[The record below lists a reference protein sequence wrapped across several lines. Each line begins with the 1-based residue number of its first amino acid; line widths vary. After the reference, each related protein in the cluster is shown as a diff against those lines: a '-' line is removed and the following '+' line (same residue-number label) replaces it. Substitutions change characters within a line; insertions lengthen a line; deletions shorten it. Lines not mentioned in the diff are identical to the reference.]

1 MQQLELAHLEGI
13 KAQDIQLMKFCQGLH
28 KSDRLSDKIKD
39 LEVKAWASAQEIINK
54 YGESQTLK
62 ADLVESAPKAQ
73 GQMLMKLSG
82 GEQSP
87 QGDLL
92 VNPPGGTKGN
102 PIPLPSSRAGSEPGG
117 GEGQRIEMS
126 RRPMKPKQRAR
137 RALLTIQTIL
147 RMSSWKL

>member
-1 MQQLELAHLEGI
+1 MQQSQLAHLEGI

-28 KSDRLSDKIKD
+28 KSDRLSDKIMD

-54 YGESQTLK
+54 YAESQAFK
-62 ADLVESAPKAQ
+62 ANLVESAPKAQ

-102 PIPLPSSRAGSEPGG
+102 PIPVPSSRAGSEPGG
-117 GEGQRIEMS
+117 GRGRGL
-126 RRPMKPKQRAR
+126 K
-137 RALLTIQTIL
+137 
-147 RMSSWKL
+147 

>member
-1 MQQLELAHLEGI
+1 MQQSQLAHLEGI

-28 KSDRLSDKIKD
+28 KSDRLSDKIMD
-39 LEVKAWASAQEIINK
+39 LEVKAWASAQEIIIK
-54 YGESQTLK
+54 YAERQAFK
-62 ADLVESAPKAQ
+62 ANLVESAPKAQ

-102 PIPLPSSRAGSEPGG
+102 PIPVPSSRAGSEPGG
-117 GEGQRIEMS
+117 GGAED
-126 RRPMKPKQRAR
+126 
-137 RALLTIQTIL
+137 
-147 RMSSWKL
+147 